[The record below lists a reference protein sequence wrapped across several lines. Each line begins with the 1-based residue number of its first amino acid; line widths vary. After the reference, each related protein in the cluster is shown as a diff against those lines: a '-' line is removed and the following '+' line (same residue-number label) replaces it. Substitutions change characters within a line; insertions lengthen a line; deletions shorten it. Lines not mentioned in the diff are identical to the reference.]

1 MLLRAVHTRGS
12 SVIRSCVVFDHDGT
26 IVHTY
31 SLVTVEGAA
40 QRPLS
45 EIERRALAL
54 AVGRGHDGPNL
65 SVLHIDPDEVQP
77 GVRYRVDPAS
87 RELRTEDPEAGTQ

>member
-12 SVIRSCVVFDHDGT
+12 SVIRSCVVFDQDGT

-31 SLVTVEGAA
+31 TLVTVEGAP

-45 EIERRALAL
+45 EIERRALEL
-54 AVGRGHDGPNL
+54 AVGRGHDGANL
-65 SVLHIDPDEVQP
+65 SVLHIDPDGVEP
-77 GVRYRVDPAS
+77 RVRYRVDPAT
-87 RELRTEDPEAGTQ
+87 RELRTEDPEADSQ